1 MKKPRNTFSLLPLTY
16 SKQQSKMTDK
26 RTIANTLNEDR
37 EALMLSVLTGKAVDA
52 TALNAAFPAGAS
64 KLANLYTLLRTKLGE
79 DITIERKGGLGAHWD
94 FTATTSAGVS
104 HRIELKCSDKKLSK
118 KELAALP
125 TQPWL
130 IAVQFLQGQL
140 KSAVGRR
147 FLADC
152 GDMMMSMWFS
162 ERITEFCK
170 THAASLPASC
180 ATMTEA
186 EYITAMYDINAK
198 TKAQKTPG
206 YAFINTL
213 RDNKDLATAIKT
225 EWKSFQDTYLSTH
238 QPKAEDILAVVK
250 EIIEVK
256 DWWICTTKSDVFLI
270 QGLAVET
277 VSFKE
282 SKFLKDTRI
291 LMYEMTVRSKGAALD
306 TAVKVPLELR
316 FHWKNG
322 GQGVQN
328 INFLLK

>member
-1 MKKPRNTFSLLPLTY
+1 MNSAPPIRISTPIPSN
-16 SKQQSKMTDK
+16 KMTDK

-37 EALMLSVLTGKAVDA
+37 ESLMLSVLTGKATDA
-52 TALNAAFPAGAS
+52 ATLASSFPAGAT
-64 KLANLYTLLRTKLGE
+64 KLATLYTSLRTKLGE

-94 FTATTSAGVS
+94 FTAITTASHTE
-104 HRIELKCSDKKLSK
+104 HRIELKCSDKKLSA

-140 KSAVGRR
+140 KSAIGRR
-147 FLADC
+147 FLSAC
-152 GDMMMSMWFS
+152 GDTMMSAWFT
-162 ERITEFCK
+162 ERITAFC
-170 THAASLPASC
+170 TANATMLPTTC
-180 ATMTEA
+180 AEMTEA
-186 EYITAMYDINAK
+186 EYMTAMYDIGAK
-198 TKAQKTPG
+198 TKSNKTPG
-206 YAFINTL
+206 YAFINAL
-213 RDNKDLATAIKT
+213 RESKELATKIKA
-225 EWKSFQDTYLSTH
+225 EWKSFQDTYLSINH
-238 QPKAEDILAVVK
+238 PRAEDILAVVK

-256 DWWICTTKSDVFLI
+256 DWWICTTKTDVFLI
-270 QGLAVET
+270 EGLFVES

-291 LMYEMTVRSKGAALD
+291 LLYDMTVRPKSGMA
-306 TAVKVPLELR
+306 TQVPLELR

>member
-1 MKKPRNTFSLLPLTY
+1 
-16 SKQQSKMTDK
+16 MTDK
-26 RTIANTLNEDR
+26 RTIANVLNEGR
-37 EALMLSVLTGKAVDA
+37 EAIMLSILSGKA
-52 TALNAAFPAGAS
+52 TNAVAITSAFPAGAA
-64 KLANLYTLLRTKLGE
+64 KLSTLYASLRTKLGE

-94 FTATTSAGVS
+94 FTAITPDHKE

-118 KELAALP
+118 KELTALP
-125 TQPWL
+125 IQPWL

-147 FLADC
+147 FLSDC
-152 GDMMMSMWFS
+152 GDAMMTFWFS

-170 THAASLPASC
+170 THSSSLPASC

-198 TKAQKTPG
+198 SKSNKSPG
-206 YAFINTL
+206 YAFINAL
-213 RDNKDLATAIKT
+213 RENDTLATAIKA

-238 QPKAEDILAVVK
+238 QPKADDILAVVK

-256 DWWICTTKSDVFLI
+256 DWWICTTKADVFLI
-270 QGLAVET
+270 EGLFVES

-282 SKFLKDTRI
+282 SKFLKDSRV
-291 LMYEMTVRSKGAALD
+291 LMYEMTVRPKSATAAAA
-306 TAVKVPLELR
+306 TKVPLELR

>member
-1 MKKPRNTFSLLPLTY
+1 
-16 SKQQSKMTDK
+16 MTDK

-52 TALNAAFPAGAS
+52 AALNSAFPAGAA
-64 KLANLYTLLRTKLGE
+64 KLATLYTLLRTKLGE
-79 DITIERKGGLGAHWD
+79 GVTIERKGGLGAHWD
-94 FTATTSAGVS
+94 FTATTSDRKE

-130 IAVQFLQGQL
+130 IAVQFLQGQR

-147 FLADC
+147 FLSDC
-152 GDMMMSMWFS
+152 GDAMMTAWFS

-170 THAASLPASC
+170 THSASLPADC

-186 EYITAMYDINAK
+186 EYIAAMYDINAK
-198 TKAQKTPG
+198 SKSNKTPG
-206 YAFINTL
+206 YAFINAL
-213 RDNKDLATAIKT
+213 RDNDTLATAIKA
-225 EWKSFQDTYLSTH
+225 EWKSFQDKYLSEH

-256 DWWICTTKSDVFLI
+256 DWWICTTKADVFLI
-270 QGLAVET
+270 EGLIVESI
-277 VSFKE
+277 SFKE
-282 SKFLKDTRI
+282 SKFLKDSRV
-291 LMYEMTVRSKGAALD
+291 LMYEMTVRPKSIAAAAA
-306 TAVKVPLELR
+306 TKVPLELR